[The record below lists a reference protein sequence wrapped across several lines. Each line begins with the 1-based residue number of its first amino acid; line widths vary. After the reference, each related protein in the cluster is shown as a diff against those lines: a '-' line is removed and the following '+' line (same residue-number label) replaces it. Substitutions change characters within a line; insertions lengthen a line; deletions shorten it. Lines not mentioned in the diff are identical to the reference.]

1 MTGVALMAV
10 SLSVTL
16 GKKTNRKETRLLC
29 ARLGSFSELKPTDL
43 ESHTHTVLLETGT
56 RLRLNLSHD
65 QLFLWI

>member
-43 ESHTHTVLLETGT
+43 ESHTHTHSPVRDRNKVEIE
-56 RLRLNLSHD
+56 S
-65 QLFLWI
+65 QP